1 MNRSP
6 INANRV
12 TSRWAQIRS
21 KIQSVT
27 IHFIIKR
34 AGWVSIAGTLLA
46 FLGAYYSVQLF
57 KNLKTNFE
65 ELLPTT
71 ARSVI
76 NLDEV
81 QRRLRSIDSLGVLI
95 FSKDKEAS
103 KRFVLDMAHLLEAH
117 PEGIVSSVEYRITK
131 ELEFF
136 KQRQALFMDLKDL
149 QKIRDYLVNR
159 IDYEKSLYNPLTLFN
174 SDNVPEPKL
183 DFGTMK
189 GHYQTSLSTYDRYP
203 GGFYAT
209 ADETKRAVLVYMAGE
224 ASSIDKD
231 LKLKHT
237 VEETVKKLDPKKY
250 APDMEIKYTGGVQD
264 TIEEH
269 DALIEDLELST
280 VIVTVLV
287 TLAMW
292 VFFRS
297 VRATFALVFSLF
309 MGTFWTFGVS
319 YYVVGYLNAN
329 SAFLGSIIIG
339 NGINFGIILLAR
351 YLEERRRNHANARAV
366 YTAMKQTATAT
377 FTAALAAALAYGS
390 LILTDFRG
398 FRQFGTIGLIGMV
411 LCWISSFTLLPAYLT
426 VIDRIFSRF
435 WPLVPPKKRPPRQY
449 FARIAAWL
457 VDNFAGVIW
466 TLAAGATLVSL
477 ALTSRY
483 SSKILETDL
492 SQLRNRHSL
501 ESGSSYNSKYL
512 DEIFQHYLSPM
523 AILPRS
529 RESTLKIAELLRR
542 TRKEEGEKSLIS
554 TVQTLDDFI
563 PKEQPQKIAMLKD
576 IKKNL
581 PPKIFYRMPQA
592 DQKLANDFL
601 TEAAF
606 HPISSKDMPQMLID
620 KFTEKDGSVGKLI
633 LVEPPLGNA
642 TADGDRLIGF
652 VSDLRAAADKVEPGA
667 AVAGSLTITADMLSA
682 IMRDGPKATLFALIA
697 VVLLVFVLFRNFKTS
712 VLILF
717 ALFMGVSWLIG
728 LIFGFWIKINFLN
741 FIALPITFG
750 IGVDYGVNIFHR
762 YREEGAANI
771 KAVIRHT
778 GGAVALCSFTTITGY
793 TSLLIASNK
802 AFVSFGLLAVLG
814 ELTCVTAALF
824 GLPSYL
830 LLRHRKTTKLRTNE

>member
-1 MNRSP
+1 MSRSAK
-6 INANRV
+6 ISNL
-12 TSRWAQIRS
+12 IHLFRS
-21 KIQSVT
+21 KT
-27 IHFIIKR
+27 IHFTIQR
-34 AGWVSIAGTLLA
+34 AGWISLFGTALA
-46 FLGAYYSVQLF
+46 FVGAYYSVQLF

-81 QRRLRSIDSLGVLI
+81 QKRLRSIDSLGLVI
-95 FSKDKEAS
+95 FSKDTQAS
-103 KRFVLDMAHLLEAH
+103 RRFVIDLAHALEEH
-117 PEGIVSSVEYRITK
+117 PDGIVSSVEYRITK
-131 ELEFF
+131 ELTFF
-136 KQRQALFMDLKDL
+136 KERQALFMDLKDL
-149 QKIRDYLVNR
+149 ERIRDYLVKK

-174 SDNVPEPKL
+174 SDNMPEPKL
-183 DFGTMK
+183 DFNALK
-189 GHYQTSLSTYDRYP
+189 GHYQTRLATYDRFP
-203 GGFYAT
+203 DGFYAT
-209 ADETKRAVLVYMAGE
+209 PDETKRAVLVYMAGE

-231 LKLKHT
+231 LKLKQT
-237 VEETVKKLDPKKY
+237 VADAVKKLDPKKY
-250 APDMEIKYTGGVQD
+250 SPEMVVKYTGGVQD

-280 VIVTVLV
+280 VIVMVLV

-292 VFFRS
+292 AFFRS

-309 MGTFWTFGVS
+309 MGTFWTFGIS

-351 YLEERRRNHANARAV
+351 YLEERRRDHGNARAI
-366 YTAMKQTATAT
+366 YTAMRHTATAT
-377 FTAALAAALAYGS
+377 LTAALAAALAYGS

-411 LCWISSFTLLPAYLT
+411 LCWVSSFTLLPAYLT
-426 VIDRIFSRF
+426 VIDRTLGRI
-435 WPLVPPKKRPPRQY
+435 WPMVRKRKRPPRQL
-449 FARIAAWL
+449 FARSAAWL
-457 VDNFAGVIW
+457 VDSFAGTIW
-466 TLAAGATLVSL
+466 ILAVAATLVSL

-501 ESGSSYNSKYL
+501 ESGSSYNSRYL

-523 AILPRS
+523 AILPHS
-529 RESTLKIAELLRR
+529 RENAVKIADLLKSIRAKQGDR
-542 TRKEEGEKSLIS
+542 SLIS

-563 PKEQPQKIAMLKD
+563 PANQEKKIETLRE

-581 PPKIFYRMPQA
+581 PPKIFYRMPEA
-592 DQKLANDFL
+592 DQKQANEFL
-601 TEAAF
+601 TEEAM
-606 HPISSKDMPQMLID
+606 HPITAKDLPQMLID
-620 KFTEKDGSVGKLI
+620 KFTEKDGSIGKLI
-633 LVEPPLGNA
+633 LVEPPLGDA

-652 VSDLRAAADKVEPGA
+652 VSDLRAAADKIEPGA

-682 IMRDGPKATLFALIA
+682 ITRDGPKATLFALFS

-712 VLILF
+712 ALILF
-717 ALFMGVSWLIG
+717 ALFMGVSWMTG

-750 IGVDYGVNIFHR
+750 IGVDYGVNVFHR
-762 YREEGAANI
+762 YREEGGENI

-814 ELTCVTAALF
+814 ELTCVSAALF

-830 LLRHRKTTKLRTNE
+830 LLRHRKAAKLNAHG